1 MGKAQQEK
9 KKVDSL
15 RDRKIFG
22 ENSTAEIPLP
32 KRCLEALLELIW
44 WARNEIIPIS
54 WDENILDKNFSSTY
68 TKMSVKYLKKSD
80 AGRILLNGM
89 EPKLSLETCRELDGC
104 NNIICFHRWNI
115 LDNNFYS
122 TCMKTSVKYLQKS
135 DARHIPLNGMEPE
148 LSLEACR
155 ELDGCMC
162 EIKIFSSIALTFCLL
177 TSSSVAH

>member
-1 MGKAQQEK
+1 M
-9 KKVDSL
+9 
-15 RDRKIFG
+15 
-22 ENSTAEIPLP
+22 PLP
-32 KRCLEALLELIW
+32 KRCLESLLELIW

-54 WDENILDKNFSSTY
+54 WDENILDKNFSSTC
-68 TKMSVKYLKKSD
+68 TKMSVKCLKKSD
-80 AGRILLNGM
+80 AGQILLNGM
-89 EPKLSLETCRELDGC
+89 EPKLWLETCRERDGC

-135 DARHIPLNGMEPE
+135 DARHKPLNGMEPE